1 MCEPLLTVF
10 DKADKVH
17 HHNPFQTTL
26 GKKNIQAVVGQTSV
40 GEVYNMSKDLERALS
55 KLRFDDQVLGYSL
68 MTKVGRP
75 FVSFAFPDELFP
87 RVKDSINLY
96 KSDLRLMTIDTDRG
110 LVVLSPVDQNWILTV
125 LYVPELQLGLAIA
138 KTKNVLRLLEGIE
151 LPPPPEEFEESVE
164 SNIQVLESIAIQAA
178 SVEATESTEE
188 PVTPRIEVTTP
199 PLAEV
204 TTPAPEAELL
214 PPESFNVQ
222 PLTIPERGPQYS
234 TALSLDSSLYTE
246 MKTLYR
252 NFGFD
257 VLMLVDGNISVEKIA
272 DSMFQP
278 NNRVIDLL
286 KWGASKGI
294 ISVPQVSPGEEV
306 TAQSKS
312 TLGRYVKCPRF
323 EGDMNKVASG
333 DQSIIRLCD
342 GTRTTEQI
350 AESLK
355 IPLPK
360 VVQTVAKYRK
370 HGLKLIGKTL

>member
-1 MCEPLLTVF
+1 
-10 DKADKVH
+10 
-17 HHNPFQTTL
+17 
-26 GKKNIQAVVGQTSV
+26 
-40 GEVYNMSKDLERALS
+40 MSKDLERALS

-68 MTKVGRP
+68 MTKIGRP

-110 LVVLSPVDQNWILTV
+110 LVVLAPVDNNWILTV

-164 SNIQVLESIAIQAA
+164 SNLQVLESIAIKAA
-178 SVEATESTEE
+178 SVESTEPSASPQPVVDEIVSQSVESTS
-188 PVTPRIEVTTP
+188 TPEGD
-199 PLAEV
+199 
-204 TTPAPEAELL
+204 L
-214 PPESFNVQ
+214 PPPDSFNVQ
-222 PLTIPERGPQYS
+222 PTTVPERGPQYS
-234 TALSLDSSLYTE
+234 NALSLDSNLYKE
-246 MKTLYR
+246 MKKLYR

-257 VLMLVDGNISVEKIA
+257 VLMLVDGNINVEKIA

-278 NNRVIDLL
+278 NNRVIELL

-294 ISVPQVSPGEEV
+294 ITVPQISEE
-306 TAQSKS
+306 AS
-312 TLGRYVKCPRF
+312 TPSETTPSLGRYVKCPRY
-323 EGDMNKVASG
+323 EGDMKKVENE
-333 DQSIIRLCD
+333 DQDIIRLCD
-342 GTRTTEQI
+342 GNRTTDQI
-350 AESLK
+350 AESLNV
-355 IPLPK
+355 PLPK

>member
-1 MCEPLLTVF
+1 
-10 DKADKVH
+10 
-17 HHNPFQTTL
+17 
-26 GKKNIQAVVGQTSV
+26 
-40 GEVYNMSKDLERALS
+40 MSKDLERALS

-68 MTKVGRP
+68 MTKIGRP

-110 LVVLSPVDQNWILTV
+110 LVVLSPVDNNWILTV

-164 SNIQVLESIAIQAA
+164 TNLQVLESIAIKAA
-178 SVEATESTEE
+178 SVESTEPSASPLPPADE
-188 PVTPRIEVTTP
+188 IVSQAADDAGTKEVD
-199 PLAEV
+199 
-204 TTPAPEAELL
+204 LL
-214 PPESFNVQ
+214 PPDSFNVQ
-222 PLTIPERGPQYS
+222 PTTVPERGPQYS
-234 TALSLDSSLYTE
+234 TALSLDSALYKE
-246 MKTLYR
+246 MKKLYR

-257 VLMLVDGNISVEKIA
+257 VLMLVDGDINVEKIA

-278 NNRVIDLL
+278 NNRVIELL

-294 ISVPQVSPGEEV
+294 ITVPEISVEDTTPSETTP
-306 TAQSKS
+306 S
-312 TLGRYVKCPRF
+312 LGRYVKCPRY
-323 EGDMNKVASG
+323 EGDMKKVENA
-333 DQSIIRLCD
+333 DQNIIRLCD

-350 AESLK
+350 AESLN